1 MPLTIIETFVGAGGA
16 HLGFKNAGFES
27 VLVNDIDADT
37 IKTLIQN
44 KVVREDQCLTCPIE
58 DITAERLKGCNPDV
72 FFGGIVCK
80 GFSMAEIGR
89 AHV

>member
-1 MPLTIIETFVGAGGA
+1 MPLTILETFVGAGGA

-27 VLVNDIDADT
+27 VLVNDIDPDT

-58 DITAERLKGCNPDV
+58 EVAEDQLKGFNPDV
-72 FFGGIVCK
+72 LLPKILCK
-80 GFSMAEIGR
+80 KKGR
-89 AHV
+89 SSLL